1 MKVSLQTEISNN
13 TKLLNE
19 IKILLDNNQEYDV
32 KLEEKNN
39 EINVRFYY
47 L

>member
-1 MKVSLQTEISNN
+1 MKGSLQSEISNN

-19 IKILLDNNQEYDV
+19 IKKLLDNNQDYDV

-39 EINVRFYY
+39 EINVCINIV
-47 L
+47 